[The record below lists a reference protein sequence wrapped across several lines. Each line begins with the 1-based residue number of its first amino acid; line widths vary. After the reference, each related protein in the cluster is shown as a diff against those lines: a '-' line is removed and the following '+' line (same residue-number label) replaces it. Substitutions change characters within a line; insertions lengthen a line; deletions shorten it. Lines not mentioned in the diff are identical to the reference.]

1 MEYEKAF
8 KVIFW
13 VLSGVMFAVALGV
26 LMFLQSIYH
35 TVYAKINGKTIT
47 ELEEKAIEEQ
57 PESAEQSF
65 NPFSER
71 EMEVIFYTIKGYG
84 AVEVADKLKISK
96 RTVER
101 HKENM
106 KDKTD
111 SKNFTGVIYYALT
124 NRLFTDKDLKKL
136 QNH

>member
-1 MEYEKAF
+1 
-8 KVIFW
+8 
-13 VLSGVMFAVALGV
+13 
-26 LMFLQSIYH
+26 SIYH

-111 SKNFTGVIYYALT
+111 SKIFTGVIYYALT